1 MLFSD
6 MPWLV
11 RRTGR
16 FERPDKMLTDA
27 DHYQR
32 SGVDRLYALGMDAYR
47 LACEIQALPLDSTRQ
62 VSGASGTYFLKGSGI
77 EKQPDWVI
85 FRQGIPEPFTP
96 VISR

>member
-1 MLFSD
+1 

-11 RRTGR
+11 RRTGG
-16 FERPDKMLTDA
+16 FERSDKMLTVA
-27 DHYQR
+27 GHYQG
-32 SGVDRLYALGMDAYR
+32 SGVDRLFALGMDAYR
-47 LACEIQALPLDSTRQ
+47 LGCEIQTMSDDSTRQ
-62 VSGASGTYFLKGSGI
+62 VSGASGTYFLQAGDI